1 MTTRLQPATGGTMN
15 YSTGF
20 APLSGDHGT
29 LEALVARAV
38 GHFTLLTA
46 WYERAR
52 QRRHLSQ
59 LDDRLLVDIGVSRA
73 AAAHEAAKRP
83 WQD

>member
-1 MTTRLQPATGGTMN
+1 MTTRLQPAIYGAF
-15 YSTGF
+15 SAGF
-20 APLSGDHGT
+20 DPLSGNHGP

-38 GHFTLLTA
+38 GHFTLLMA
-46 WYERAR
+46 WNDRAR